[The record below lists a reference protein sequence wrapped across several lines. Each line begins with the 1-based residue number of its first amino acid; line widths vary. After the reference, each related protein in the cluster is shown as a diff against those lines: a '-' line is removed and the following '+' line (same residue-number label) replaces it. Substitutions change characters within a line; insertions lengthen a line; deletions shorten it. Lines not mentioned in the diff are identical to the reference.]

1 MRNPERIKVILQE
14 IDAIWHKYPDMRL
27 GQLIGNV
34 LEGPNLYYVED
45 EGLVNALKDA
55 YNGAKEHY
63 ILDIEHPEHAV
74 KVVTI
79 LQEVLPFPK
88 RRTINM

>member
-1 MRNPERIKVILQE
+1 MMGDYVIYANGKCVITACDGICYVKKHPAIETLMQ
-14 IDAIWHKYPDMRL
+14 DAECGFP
-27 GQLIGNV
+27 
-34 LEGPNLYYVED
+34 
-45 EGLVNALKDA
+45 
-55 YNGAKEHY
+55 YNGAKAHY
-63 ILDIEHPEHAV
+63 ILDVEHPEHAI